1 VMRVRLLI
9 VLLLVSVILIL
20 TPLAYVDVPDQ
31 TWWGGL
37 YDADEDDAIFH
48 VQTHLSAIE
57 PPALHVGIPSVP
69 CIHAPPEPYEC
80 MVPGPVLSARHTRAP
95 PAL

>member
-1 VMRVRLLI
+1 MRVRLPL
-9 VLLLVSVILIL
+9 VLLLVSVVLLL
-20 TPLAYVDVPDQ
+20 TPVAYLDVPDQ
-31 TWWGGL
+31 IWFGGL

-57 PPALHVGIPSVP
+57 PPALRVGTPSVP

-80 MVPGPVLSARHTRAP
+80 VVPGPVLSAKHTRAP
-95 PAL
+95 PTL

>member
-1 VMRVRLLI
+1 MHLRLPL
-9 VLLLVSVILIL
+9 VLLLASVVLLL
-20 TPLAYVDVPDQ
+20 TPVAYLDIPDQ
-31 TWWGGL
+31 PWCDGL
-37 YDADEDDAIFH
+37 YDADEDDAIFR

-57 PPALHVGIPSVP
+57 PPALHVGTPSVP
-69 CIHAPPEPYEC
+69 CIHAPPEPYEG